1 MRGIFPRGFPH
12 NSDYAADRKDH
23 TVTGR
28 SIQACPPVVSAD
40 PRRRREEEEEEK
52 KEEKK
57 RKKLQVSLRQR
68 RERNHAARDN
78 VLNWQPI
85 YKSAIWTL

>member
-1 MRGIFPRGFPH
+1 MRSAH
-12 NSDYAADRKDH
+12 NRDYAADRKDH

-28 SIQACPPVVSAD
+28 SSQARPPVVSAERE
-40 PRRRREEEEEEK
+40 RRK
-52 KEEKK
+52 KEKKK
-57 RKKLQVSLRQR
+57 RKTLQGSLRQR